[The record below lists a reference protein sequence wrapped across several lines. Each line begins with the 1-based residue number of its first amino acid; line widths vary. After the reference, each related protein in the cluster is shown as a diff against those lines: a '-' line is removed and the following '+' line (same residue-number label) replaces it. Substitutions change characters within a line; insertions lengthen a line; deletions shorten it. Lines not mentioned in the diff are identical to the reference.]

1 MKKTILT
8 LALILI
14 AIISFSQTIQ
24 YKQTSIT
31 ISCDGGFSTTQN
43 DIRYSI
49 TADLTDADTL
59 EQVFPSLSSQFTLK
73 DGKLN
78 YASSVILADMWNVI
92 DTVEIEPS
100 DAGKTVKSAIIKWSI
115 NLIYQ
120 MNLLELNI
128 TDWSINE

>member
-49 TADLTDADTL
+49 TADLSDAETL
-59 EQVFPSLSSQFTLK
+59 ATLFAGKQFNLR

-78 YASSVILADMWNVI
+78 YSSSVILADMWNMINVI
-92 DTVEIEPS
+92 KIEQS
-100 DAGKTVKSAIIKWSI
+100 DVDKEVINAIIKWSI

-120 MNLLELNI
+120 MNLLELEI
-128 TDWSINE
+128 ADWQIK